1 MPSLD
6 SMPGSLRLGR
16 LFGIEIRVHFS
27 WALIFVLVTL
37 SLAQGVLPAS
47 WSDTKQLAVAA
58 IAALLFFICV
68 LLHELAHSLVARR
81 LGMRVSSITLF
92 LLGGVSNLTEEPKR
106 ASAEFFM
113 AIAGPLTSFV
123 LAGLAYGVHQLA
135 ARVLDA
141 TAMTTVTPVT
151 DYLTTINIGVGLFN
165 LVPGFPL
172 DGGRVLR
179 SIIWGFRRDRAAAT
193 RIASRGGEVIAVLLG
208 LIGGL
213 LLLTGDAI
221 GLWYFVIAYFLF
233 GMARGS
239 FEQERVEGLAKGIR
253 VRQLMSTDF
262 RSTSPEA
269 TLDVFIRDLVLPFN
283 LRAVPVLSQGR
294 LQGVLTI
301 GDLHKVVASDWSST
315 RVGQVM
321 IPTRDVHLI
330 TPDDLLVSALERFGP
345 SDTFLPVIEAGA
357 VIGVLERDAVSG
369 YLRTREMLK
378 AVRRSNRAA

>member
-1 MPSLD
+1 
-6 SMPGSLRLGR
+6 MPGSLRLGR
-16 LFGIEIRVHFS
+16 VFGIEIRVHFS
-27 WALIFVLVTL
+27 WALIFVLVTF
-37 SLAQGVLPAS
+37 SLAQSVLPAS
-47 WSDTKQLAVAA
+47 WSDTKQLVVAA

-113 AIAGPLTSFV
+113 AVAGPLTSFV

-135 ARVLDA
+135 ARVIDA

-179 SIIWGFRRDRAAAT
+179 SIIWGLRRDRSAAT

-213 LLLTGDAI
+213 LLLIGDAV

-269 TLDVFIRDLVLPFN
+269 TLDAFIRDLVLPFN

-301 GDLHKVVASDWSST
+301 GDLHKVVASGWSST
-315 RVGQVM
+315 RVGQAM
-321 IPTRDVHLI
+321 IPARDVHSI
-330 TPDDLLVSALERFGP
+330 APDDLLVSALERLGP

-357 VIGVLERDAVSG
+357 VVGVLERDAVTG
-369 YLRTREMLK
+369 YLRTREMLES
-378 AVRRSNRAA
+378 VRRGNRAA

>member
-1 MPSLD
+1 
-6 SMPGSLRLGR
+6 MPGSLRLGR
-16 LFGIEIRVHFS
+16 VFGIEIRVHFS
-27 WALIFVLVTL
+27 WALIFVLVTF

-47 WSDTKQLAVAA
+47 WSDTKQLVVAA

-113 AIAGPLTSFV
+113 AVAGPLTSFV

-135 ARVLDA
+135 ARVIDA

-179 SIIWGFRRDRAAAT
+179 SIIWGLRRDRSAAT

-213 LLLTGDAI
+213 LLLIGDAV

-301 GDLHKVVASDWSST
+301 GDLHKVVASGWSST

-321 IPTRDVHLI
+321 IPARDVHSI
-330 TPDDLLVSALERFGP
+330 APDDLLVSALERLGP

-357 VIGVLERDAVSG
+357 VVGVLERDAVTG
-369 YLRTREMLK
+369 YLRTREMLES
-378 AVRRSNRAA
+378 VRRSNRAA

>member
-1 MPSLD
+1 
-6 SMPGSLRLGR
+6 MPGSLRLGR
-16 LFGIEIRVHFS
+16 LFGIAIRVHFS
-27 WALIFVLVTL
+27 WALIFLLVTL

-47 WSDTKQLAVAA
+47 WSDTKQLVVAA

-113 AIAGPLTSFV
+113 AVAGPLTSFV

-141 TAMTTVTPVT
+141 AAMTTVTPVT
-151 DYLTTINIGVGLFN
+151 DYLTTINIGVALFN

-179 SIIWGFRRDRAAAT
+179 SIIWGLRRDRSAAT
-193 RIASRGGEVIAVLLG
+193 RIASRGGEVVAVLLG

-213 LLLTGDAI
+213 LLLTGDAV

-239 FEQERVEGLAKGIR
+239 LEQERVEGLAKGIR

-262 RSTSPEA
+262 RSTSPET

-294 LQGVLTI
+294 LQGALTI
-301 GDLHKVVASDWSST
+301 GDLHKVVASGWSST

-321 IPTRDVHLI
+321 IPAREVHSVA
-330 TPDDLLVSALERFGP
+330 PDDLLVSALERLGP

-357 VIGVLERDAVSG
+357 VIGVLERDAVTG
-369 YLRTREMLK
+369 YLRTREMLE